1 MAASMNRSEEDSDN
15 VIYDLTTDSKGQFLK
30 FSSAFFVS
38 REIIES

>member
-30 FSSAFFVS
+30 FSSAFFVL
-38 REIIES
+38 RDH